1 MPQNSPVP
9 EKIFKQLL
17 LYHYFQARKT
27 DREIFGSLS
36 FIKIRVRVFEKMLSE
51 IWKMRWVHQKDRF
64 SESGNWV

>member
-27 DREIFGSLS
+27 DREIFGRLS

-51 IWKMRWVHQKDRF
+51 I
-64 SESGNWV
+64 